1 MGMVVRTNT
10 MALNAYRQLG
20 MNTSAV
26 TKSLEKLSSGFRINR
41 AGDDAA
47 GLAISEKMKA
57 QITGL
62 ETASSNAQ
70 DGISLIQT
78 AEGNLTEVHS
88 MLNRMVELASKSA
101 NGTYTSTERRALQDE
116 MDQLLDEIDRIS
128 QSANFN
134 GTKLLNGSLDASTDA
149 VDAATKAAQNV
160 AAVYG
165 KETSAD
171 DIIGKMLAAST
182 SNDPANATDG
192 AGKATI
198 LESDYVD
205 AGKPGFS
212 VSLDG
217 VTHVMDDLAGTD
229 AITIK
234 ITDGTTDKTLSI
246 TEADIAAE
254 FTDLKV
260 GDTVTSE
267 QLAQVFAKKADT
279 ATTPWEGPENAGTK
293 FQIKANGK
301 DLVFAMDTTDT
312 KLADIPNRHYNV
324 KIESDVAAT
333 DVDAAGATFTTDV
346 FTPHATATT
355 VDNTMTVTAKID
367 GKDVTFT
374 TAKKAANETVA
385 NWVTALNDA
394 EASIDGKTVKLSDYF
409 TVAKDAAADKFVF
422 TDKTTGKEGSG
433 NSISGVAI
441 AADGADK
448 GAFAG
453 TAIAKVA
460 GKDAYTTGTSGY
472 VNAGTEAV
480 IMAGKPAVDQL
491 ASTTLTLKAE
501 ELKDGTQI
509 RLGDQT
515 YTIAIGEDSKFK
527 DVEGAVYVEGLTADD
542 AKFLEKITSKLSEV
556 AADNKTFT
564 VSHQD
569 GDGGK
574 IGLKQLQEA
583 KDTTDMS
590 TMKGFA
596 SYIGISQVDVDA
608 TAKAQ
613 EAADKALADAEAKQG
628 KALTL
633 QIGDTADPFNKMQVS
648 IKDMSANGLGLG
660 DLKENGIM
668 TEENAS
674 AAIDTIKEAINTVS
688 STRAGLGALQNRL
701 EHTIN
706 NLDVAVENLSAANSR
721 IRDTDMAKEM
731 MNYTKMNVLV
741 QSAQAMLAQANQQP
755 QSVLQLLQ

>member
-205 AGKPGFS
+205 GGKPGFKI
-212 VSLDG
+212 SLDG
-217 VTHVMDDLAGTD
+217 VTHVMGSLNDTTKG
-229 AITIK
+229 ITITVTNDTTSKTVK
-234 ITDGTTDKTLSI
+234 IT
-246 TEADIAAE
+246 EEDIATE
-254 FTDLKV
+254 FSDLKV
-260 GDTVTSE
+260 GDKVTSE
-267 QLAQVFAKKADT
+267 QLAQVFAKKVGTSVDGIETGTEFKAT
-279 ATTPWEGPENAGTK
+279 AK
-293 FQIKANGK
+293 GK
-301 DLVFAMDTTDT
+301 DIVFEATDD

-324 KIESDVAAT
+324 KIESDVAVT
-333 DVDAAGATFTTDV
+333 DVAATGGTFTTGAITAGTGTGTD
-346 FTPHATATT
+346 HKATI
-355 VDNTMTVTAKID
+355 VAKID

-374 TAKKAANETVA
+374 S
-385 NWVTALNDA
+385 A
-394 EASIDGKTVKLSDYF
+394 EAAATADKDAWATAISNATAEVDGKTIKLSDYF
-409 TVAKDAAADKFVF
+409 SVAGNADDKLVF

-433 NSISGVAI
+433 NSITSVAF
-441 AADGADK
+441 AK
-448 GAFAG
+448 GATGGDAAATIDPG
-453 TAIAKVA
+453 VDKAA
-460 GKDAYTTGTSGY
+460 GKDAYKTGTSGY
-472 VNAGTEAV
+472 LNAGTEAV
-480 IMAGKPAVDQL
+480 IMAG
-491 ASTTLTLKAE
+491 
-501 ELKDGTQI
+501 
-509 RLGDQT
+509 
-515 YTIAIGEDSKFK
+515 
-527 DVEGAVYVEGLTADD
+527 
-542 AKFLEKITSKLSEV
+542 
-556 AADNKTFT
+556 
-564 VSHQD
+564 
-569 GDGGK
+569 
-574 IGLKQLQEA
+574 
-583 KDTTDMS
+583 
-590 TMKGFA
+590 
-596 SYIGISQVDVDA
+596 
-608 TAKAQ
+608 
-613 EAADKALADAEAKQG
+613 
-628 KALTL
+628 
-633 QIGDTADPFNKMQVS
+633 
-648 IKDMSANGLGLG
+648 
-660 DLKENGIM
+660 
-668 TEENAS
+668 
-674 AAIDTIKEAINTVS
+674 
-688 STRAGLGALQNRL
+688 
-701 EHTIN
+701 
-706 NLDVAVENLSAANSR
+706 
-721 IRDTDMAKEM
+721 
-731 MNYTKMNVLV
+731 
-741 QSAQAMLAQANQQP
+741 
-755 QSVLQLLQ
+755 

>member
-62 ETASSNAQ
+62 ETASANAQ

-101 NGTYTSTERRALQDE
+101 NGTYTSTEREALQAE

-171 DIIGKMLAAST
+171 DIIAKMLTKSDL
-182 SNDPANATDG
+182 NDPADVGT
-192 AGKATI
+192 KTI
-198 LESDYVD
+198 LETDFADTGD
-205 AGKPGFS
+205 AGFK
-212 VSLDG
+212 VSLNGVSHVVVDG
-217 VTHVMDDLAGTD
+217 ANTS
-229 AITIK
+229 K
-234 ITDGTTDKTLSI
+234 ITLNIGNKKIELDETQMKDADGNALAVGTKLDSKALAAAF
-246 TEADIAAE
+246 ADSMAAAG
-254 FTDLKV
+254 FTDDDGNKY
-260 GDTVTSE
+260 TV
-267 QLAQVFAKKADT
+267 KADGENLVFT
-279 ATTPWEGPENAGTK
+279 ATDN
-293 FQIKANGK
+293 
-301 DLVFAMDTTDT
+301 LDTD
-312 KLADIPNRHYNV
+312 PNRHYNV

-355 VDNTMTVTAKID
+355 VDNTMIVTAKID

-472 VNAGTEAV
+472 VNAGTEHV
-480 IMAGKPAVDQL
+480 IMAGAPSVDQL
-491 ASTTLTLKAE
+491 ASTTLTLKDE
-501 ELKDGTQI
+501 DLKDGTQI

-527 DVEGAVYVEGLTADD
+527 DVEGAVYVEGLAADD

-569 GDGGK
+569 GDGDK

-596 SYIGISQVDVDA
+596 SYIGISQVDADA

-674 AAIDTIKEAINTVS
+674 DAIDTIKDAINTVS

>member
-88 MLNRMVELASKSA
+88 MLNRMVELATKSA

-217 VTHVMDDLAGTD
+217 VTHVMGSLNDTTKG
-229 AITIK
+229 ITITITNDTTSKTVK
-234 ITDGTTDKTLSI
+234 IT
-246 TEADIAAE
+246 EEDIATE
-254 FTDLKV
+254 FSDLKV
-260 GDTVTSE
+260 GDKVTSE
-267 QLAQVFAKKADT
+267 QLAQVFAKKVGTSVDGIETNTEFKAT
-279 ATTPWEGPENAGTK
+279 AK
-293 FQIKANGK
+293 GK
-301 DLVFAMDTTDT
+301 DIVFEATDD

-324 KIESDVAAT
+324 KIESDVAVT
-333 DVDAAGATFTTDV
+333 DVAATGGTFTTEA
-346 FTPHATATT
+346 FTADGGATGANN
-355 VDNTMTVTAKID
+355 DNTMSVTAKIG

-374 TAKKAANETVA
+374 TAELADNTSAADWA
-385 NWVTALNDA
+385 TALGNA
-394 EASIDGKTVKLSDYF
+394 EAEIDGKTVKLSEYF
-409 TVAKDAAADKFVF
+409 GVTQNAGAFTF

-433 NSISGVAI
+433 NTISGITV
-441 AADGADK
+441 
-448 GAFAG
+448 AG
-453 TAIAKVA
+453 TGKGSFADTTITKAD
-460 GKDAYTTGTSGY
+460 GKDAYKTGTSGY

-491 ASTTLTLKAE
+491 ASTTLTLTADD
-501 ELKDGTQI
+501 LKDGTQI

-542 AKFLEKITSKLSEV
+542 TEFLEKITSKLSEV

>member
-101 NGTYTSTERRALQDE
+101 NGTYTITERQALQDE

-128 QSANFN
+128 KSANFN

-165 KETSAD
+165 DETSAD
-171 DIIGKMLAAST
+171 DIIAKMLTKSDL
-182 SNDPANATDG
+182 NDPADVGT
-192 AGKATI
+192 KTI
-198 LESDYVD
+198 LETDFADTGD
-205 AGKPGFS
+205 AGFK
-212 VSLDG
+212 VSLNGVSHVVVDG
-217 VTHVMDDLAGTD
+217 ANTS
-229 AITIK
+229 K
-234 ITDGTTDKTLSI
+234 ITLNIGNKKIELDETQMKDADGNALAVGTKLDSKALAAAF
-246 TEADIAAE
+246 ADSMAAVG
-254 FTDLKV
+254 FTDDDGNKY
-260 GDTVTSE
+260 TV
-267 QLAQVFAKKADT
+267 KADGENLVFT
-279 ATTPWEGPENAGTK
+279 ATDN
-293 FQIKANGK
+293 
-301 DLVFAMDTTDT
+301 LDTD
-312 KLADIPNRHYNV
+312 PNRHFDV
-324 KIESDVAAT
+324 TIKGVDGTPVAAT
-333 DVDAAGATFTTDV
+333 GATFTTG
-346 FTPHATATT
+346 TIAAGTGTATDNQATIT
-355 VDNTMTVTAKID
+355 VKID
-367 GKDVTFT
+367 GNDVTFKSANNLAGT
-374 TAKKAANETVA
+374 SDVAAWATAIK
-385 NWVTALNDA
+385 DA
-394 EASIDGKTVKLSDYF
+394 IATIDGKTVTLSDYF
-409 TVAKDAAADKFVF
+409 DVADDGATVVF
-422 TDKTTGKEGSG
+422 TDKVTGKEGSG
-433 NSISGVAI
+433 NSVVSVAI
-441 AADGADK
+441 AGTDAATITGDVAKEDG
-448 GAFAG
+448 
-453 TAIAKVA
+453 V
-460 GKDAYTTGTSGY
+460 DAYTNGTNGY
-472 VNAGTEAV
+472 VNFGTEHV
-480 IMAGKPAVDQL
+480 IMAGAPSVDQL

-501 ELKDGTQI
+501 DLKDGTQI

-542 AKFLEKITSKLSEV
+542 TEFLEKISSKLSEV

-564 VSHQD
+564 VSHQA
-569 GDGGK
+569 GNGGE

-590 TMKGFA
+590 TMKNFA

-633 QIGDTADPFNKMQVS
+633 QIGDTADDFNKMQVS
-648 IKDMSANGLGLG
+648 IKDMSSKGLGLEE
-660 DLKENGIM
+660 LKKTGIT
-668 TEENAS
+668 TEESAS
-674 AAIDTIKEAINTVS
+674 DAIDTIKDAIEKVS

>member
-101 NGTYTSTERRALQDE
+101 NGTYTITEREALQAE

-165 KETSAD
+165 DELSAD
-171 DIIGKMLAAST
+171 DIIAKMLTKSDL
-182 SNDPANATDG
+182 NDPADVGT
-192 AGKATI
+192 KTI
-198 LESDYVD
+198 LETDFADTGD
-205 AGKPGFS
+205 AGFK
-212 VSLDG
+212 VSLNGVSHVVVDG
-217 VTHVMDDLAGTD
+217 ANTS
-229 AITIK
+229 K
-234 ITDGTTDKTLSI
+234 ITLNIGNKKIELDETQMKDADGNALAVGTKLDSKALAAAF
-246 TEADIAAE
+246 ADSMAAAG
-254 FTDLKV
+254 FTDDDGNKY
-260 GDTVTSE
+260 TV
-267 QLAQVFAKKADT
+267 KADGENLVFT
-279 ATTPWEGPENAGTK
+279 ATDN
-293 FQIKANGK
+293 
-301 DLVFAMDTTDT
+301 LDTD
-312 KLADIPNRHYNV
+312 PNRHYNV

-355 VDNTMTVTAKID
+355 VDNTMIVTAKID

-460 GKDAYTTGTSGY
+460 GKDAYTTGTTGY
-472 VNAGTEAV
+472 LNAGTEHV
-480 IMAGKPAVDQL
+480 VMSGKPPVDQL

-501 ELKDGTQI
+501 ELKDGTKI

-542 AKFLEKITSKLSEV
+542 TEFLEKISSKLSEV

-590 TMKGFA
+590 TMKNFA
-596 SYIGISQVDVDA
+596 SYIGISQVDADA

-633 QIGDTADPFNKMQVS
+633 QIGDTAADFNKMQVS
-648 IKDMSANGLGLG
+648 IKDMSSKGLGLG

-668 TEENAS
+668 TEESAS
-674 AAIDTIKEAINTVS
+674 DAIDTIKEAIKTVS

>member
-20 MNTSAV
+20 MNNSAV
-26 TKSLEKLSSGFRINR
+26 AKSLEKLSSGFRINR

-88 MLNRMVELASKSA
+88 MLNRMVELAAKSA
-101 NGTYTSTERRALQDE
+101 NGTYQNEVDREALQAE

-128 QSANFN
+128 KSANFN
-134 GTKLLNGSLDASTDA
+134 GIKLLDGSLDSSTTA
-149 VDAATKAAQNV
+149 ADAAAEAAKNV
-160 AAVYG
+160 KPVY
-165 KETSAD
+165 KDPLSSDE
-171 DIIGKMLAAST
+171 IIGKILEEST
-182 SNDPANATDG
+182 SNDPTNTTDG
-192 AGKATI
+192 VGKATI
-198 LESDYVD
+198 LETDYAD
-205 AGKPGFS
+205 ADKPGFK

-217 VTHVMDDLAGTD
+217 VSHVLTSTTGTGTIDITITDAAGT
-229 AITIK
+229 AK
-234 ITDGTTDKTLSI
+234 KVSI
-246 TEADIAAE
+246 TEKQIADE
-254 FTDLKV
+254 FTDLKA

-267 QLAQVFAKKADT
+267 QLAQVFAKNLGTQADGI
-279 ATTPWEGPENAGTK
+279 EAGTTFEATAK
-293 FQIKANGK
+293 GTDI
-301 DLVFAMDTTDT
+301 VFEATDN
-312 KLADIPNRHYNV
+312 KLADIPNRHYDV
-324 KIESDVAAT
+324 KIDSTVTPTDVAAT
-333 DVDAAGATFTTDV
+333 GATFTSGAYTAHGTGGTTDNQATIKV
-346 FTPHATATT
+346 KIDGTEVEFKTTADVDGAETLANWVNKINAATAT
-355 VDNTMTVTAKID
+355 ID
-367 GKDVTFT
+367 G
-374 TAKKAANETVA
+374 ETV
-385 NWVTALNDA
+385 N
-394 EASIDGKTVKLSDYF
+394 LSDYF
-409 TVAKDAAADKFVF
+409 TASADTANNTFVF
-422 TDKTTGKEGSG
+422 TDKVTGKEGSG
-433 NSISGVAI
+433 NSVVSINIAGTDNGSVAAGI
-441 AADGADK
+441 TKADGAN
-448 GAFAG
+448 
-453 TAIAKVA
+453 
-460 GKDAYTTGTSGY
+460 AYTTGTTGY

-491 ASTTLTLKAE
+491 ASTTLTLTADD
-501 ELKDGTQI
+501 LQDGTKI
-509 RLGDQT
+509 TLGDQE
-515 YTIAIGEDSKFK
+515 YTIAIGEDSKYK
-527 DVEGAVYVEGLTADD
+527 DVEGAVYVEGLKADD
-542 AKFLEKITSKLSEV
+542 TDFLEKISSKLSEV

-569 GDGGK
+569 GDGGQ
-574 IGLKQLQEA
+574 IGLKQLAEA

-590 TMKGFA
+590 TMKNLA

-613 EAADKALADAEAKQG
+613 EEADKDAANAAAKVG

-633 QIGDTADPFNKMQVS
+633 QIGDTADEFNKMKVN
-648 IKDMSANGLGLG
+648 IADMSSEGLKLSE
-660 DLKENGIM
+660 LRENGIM

-674 AAIDTIKEAINTVS
+674 DAIDKIKTAINTVS
-688 STRAGLGALQNRL
+688 TARADMGALQNRL